1 MVIYFSEMSHR
12 NLFYLFRFQQK
23 LCGTSPCPPAAS
35 CVPTI
40 EGKFRCICPANWTR
54 TESCERGLYY
64 YRYTPFVIHLFN
76 VERCTQSF
84 LRL

>member
-1 MVIYFSEMSHR
+1 MVIYFSDISLR
-12 NLFYLFRFQQK
+12 NHFIFFRFQQK

-40 EGKFRCICPANWTR
+40 DGKLRCVCPANWTR

-64 YRYTPFVIHLFN
+64 YRYTPFVIHLFH
-76 VERCTQSF
+76 VKRCT
-84 LRL
+84 